1 MATEILAITETKT
14 SNTKILDK
22 RWAGEFQLLCTTYAA
37 DPVKMQ
43 IREEDGEWMDAKFNG
58 NQIQLTGKGEVID
71 VKLARDY
78 DYQLVTANPGARV
91 VIAKHNVHG

>member
-1 MATEILAITETKT
+1 
-14 SNTKILDK
+14 
-22 RWAGEFQLLCTTYAA
+22 
-37 DPVKMQ
+37 MQ

-78 DYQLVTANPGARV
+78 DYQARHRKPRRTRRYRE
-91 VIAKHNVHG
+91 A

>member
-14 SNTKILDK
+14 SDTKILDK
-22 RWAGEFQLLCTTYAA
+22 GWAGEFQVLCTTYAD

-43 IREEDGEWMDAKFNG
+43 IREPGDEWMDAKFNG

-71 VKLARDY
+71 VKLARDF